1 MAPKKKA
8 QSKFQLHMIAGK
20 ATPAPPVWPMLWQY
34 GLNIW
39 MVVKEFNDKTREIAA
54 QFWGFEVKVPVNFT
68 VYIDRSYSLEILPP
82 LTSHLIL
89 WKMKLKA
96 GSAEPNKKKIWKVS
110 KKDLMEIAEMK
121 KSVMNTR
128 NMDSLIKSIA
138 WTAKSLGLEVEL

>member
-1 MAPKKKA
+1 MAPKKKV
-8 QSKFQLHMIAGK
+8 QSKFQLHMLAGK

-39 MVVKEFNDKTREIAA
+39 MVVKEFNDKTRELAG
-54 QFWGFEVKVPVNFT
+54 QFGWFDVKVPVNFT
-68 VYIDRSYSLEILPP
+68 VFIDRSYELEILPP

-96 GSAEPNKKKIWKVS
+96 GSPEANKKKIWKIS

-128 NMDSLIKSIA
+128 NIDSLIKSVA